1 MNHPITPARV
11 PLDLSAML
19 ARVILALLTALTV
32 VLLGLWLRASDAL
45 GFFSTLTS
53 VTVSTLVAANLRGR
67 RLGPPTAGAARLQPV
82 VDVLAQYPGGGFVA
96 RTGFK
101 RSVVALG
108 IGLLVATGE
117 QLLLVV
123 FFDGLRLAPIWR
135 GVVALTV
142 VLIPV
147 HAAFG
152 WWRSKQQYTGTKF
165 AGDLAGAV
173 RRVVNPAQD
182 AATAN
187 PFAQLPPAAR
197 VGLGAL
203 GRTALAVVGR
213 IVVQLAIPALFS
225 TPLSIA
231 FVVVATI
238 TAIAGGPV
246 FAAIGRTL
254 KDKTTPAAP
263 APAAPVAPAAADVEE
278 VAE

>member
-1 MNHPITPARV
+1 MTPAVR
-11 PLDLSAML
+11 PALDLSSMI
-19 ARVILALLTALTV
+19 ARVILALLTALTL

-53 VTVSTLVAANLRGR
+53 VTVSTLIAANLRGAR
-67 RLGPPTAGAARLQPV
+67 IGPPTAAAQRLQPV

-96 RTGFK
+96 RAGFK
-101 RSVVALG
+101 RSVVAIG
-108 IGLLVATGE
+108 IGLLVATLE
-117 QLLLVV
+117 QLLLGL
-123 FFDGLRLAPIWR
+123 FFDGLRLAPLWR
-135 GVVALTV
+135 GVLALAV
-142 VLIPV
+142 VLLPI
-147 HAAFG
+147 HAWFG
-152 WWRSKQQYTGTKF
+152 WWRSKQTYTGTKF

-173 RRVVNPAQD
+173 RRAANLDQD

-197 VGLGAL
+197 IGLGAV

-213 IVVQLAIPALFS
+213 IIVQLAIPALFS

-254 KDKTTPAAP
+254 KDKTTPAA
-263 APAAPVAPAAADVEE
+263 APAVPAAPAAAGEEE
-278 VAE
+278 VSE

>member
-1 MNHPITPARV
+1 MNQATPTRV

-53 VTVSTLVAANLRGR
+53 VTVSTLVAANLRGSR
-67 RLGPPTAGAARLQPV
+67 IGPPTAAVRLQPV
-82 VDVLAQYPGGGFVA
+82 VDVLQQYPGGGFVA
-96 RTGFK
+96 RAGFK
-101 RSVVALG
+101 RSVVAIG

-117 QLLLVV
+117 QLLLGL

-135 GVVALTV
+135 GVIALSV
-142 VLIPV
+142 VLLPV

-152 WWRSKQQYTGTKF
+152 WWRSKQTYEGTKF

-173 RRVVNPAQD
+173 RRVANPNQD

-187 PFAQLPPAAR
+187 PFAQLPAAAR
-197 VGLGAL
+197 IGLGAV

-254 KDKTTPAAP
+254 KDKTTATPASPVPAAP
-263 APAAPVAPAAADVEE
+263 AVAGEE
-278 VAE
+278 EATE